1 MWDNIYVNGDSY
13 SATCDKH
20 PVYSDYLDGNVV
32 NAAIQGSNN
41 ERIFRSSV
49 EHLQKF
55 KNTNTLAIIG
65 FSFMSRHEA
74 WYTGTDKKLLQ
85 ICYEN
90 NAMDFPITKTLFD
103 PILLITADHL
113 LNHDHKDA
121 HAKSLIMYEN
131 FTQVLIDFCTKLE
144 MFTGW
149 LENNS
154 IKYFIFNAPDLKD
167 WSSCN
172 WDFIKQTTAYVNLIN
187 NNNIYNFFDFSI
199 PEFSAQHN
207 KEPSAT
213 GHMDGPGHK
222 AFSEFLK
229 EHV

>member
-1 MWDNIYVNGDSY
+1 MYDIYLYTYYKHRVELFHSLKTIGKYVNYDNLYVVYDDIFYEEADASYVGPIKWELYEDQLGDNIN
-13 SATCDKH
+13 
-20 PVYSDYLDGNVV
+20 
-32 NAAIQGSNN
+32 
-41 ERIFRSSV
+41 
-49 EHLQKF
+49 
-55 KNTNTLAIIG
+55 IINQS
-65 FSFMSRHEA
+65 SFMSRHEA

-113 LNHDHKDA
+113 LNHNHKDA

-149 LENNS
+149 LENNG
-154 IKYFIFNAPDLKD
+154 IKYFIFHAPDNKD

-172 WDFIKQTTAYVNLIN
+172 WDFIKQTTAYINLIN
-187 NNNIYNFFDFSI
+187 NNNI
-199 PEFSAQHN
+199 
-207 KEPSAT
+207 
-213 GHMDGPGHK
+213 
-222 AFSEFLK
+222 
-229 EHV
+229 